1 MISDERRARL
11 MRMINERGYVKV
23 TDLGAEFDVSPVTIR
38 RDLETL
44 ENEGLLIR
52 TRGGAIRRNHGVTM
66 ELPYIIKQ
74 DHNVDIKRRIAETA
88 LNMVAD
94 GDSII
99 LDSGSTT
106 FELAQKLVTK
116 TRLSVVTNDLYIATK
131 LAANP
136 DINLICTGGVA
147 RSNVFSLQGAIAE
160 ASIRNLRVEITFM
173 GADAIHPDG
182 GIYNV
187 NINEVPVKHAMIDAA
202 PRVVLLADS
211 SKFEICGFA
220 KICSLSEINT
230 VITDDG
236 ISEETKDMILDH
248 EGCDLIIV

>member
-1 MISDERRARL
+1 MISEERRARL
-11 MRMINERGYVKV
+11 MKLISERGYVQV
-23 TDLGAEFDVSPVTIR
+23 TDLVKQFDVSPVTIR
-38 RDLETL
+38 RDLETM
-44 ENEGLLIR
+44 EKEGLLIR
-52 TRGGAIRRNHGVTM
+52 KRGGAIRRSQGVTM

-74 DHNVDIKRRIAETA
+74 VQNIEIKKRIAEQA
-88 LNMVAD
+88 LGMVED
-94 GDSII
+94 GFSVI

-160 ASIRNLRVEITFM
+160 TCIRNLRVEITFL

-187 NINEVPVKHAMIDAA
+187 NIDEVSVKHAMIESA
-202 PRVVLLADS
+202 PKVVLLVDS
-211 SKFEICGFA
+211 SKFEVCGFA
-220 KICSLSEINT
+220 KICSLSQIDT

-236 ISEETKDMILDH
+236 VSDETREMINSFISGE
-248 EGCDLIIV
+248 LIIV

>member
-1 MISDERRARL
+1 MISEERRARL
-11 MRMINERGYVKV
+11 MKLISERGYVQV
-23 TDLGAEFDVSPVTIR
+23 TDLVKQFDVSPVTIR
-38 RDLETL
+38 RDLETM
-44 ENEGLLIR
+44 EKEGLLIR
-52 TRGGAIRRNHGVTM
+52 KRGGAIRRSQGVTM

-74 DHNVDIKRRIAETA
+74 VQNIEIKKRIAEQA
-88 LNMVAD
+88 LGMVED
-94 GDSII
+94 GFSVI

-106 FELAQKLVTK
+106 FELAQQLVTK

-160 ASIRNLRVEITFM
+160 TCIRNLRVEITFL

-187 NINEVPVKHAMIDAA
+187 NIDEVSVKHAMIESA
-202 PRVVLLADS
+202 PKVVLLVDS
-211 SKFEICGFA
+211 SKFEVCGFA
-220 KICSLSEINT
+220 KICSLSQIDT
-230 VITDDG
+230 VITDDRVSDETREMINSF
-236 ISEETKDMILDH
+236 ISGE
-248 EGCDLIIV
+248 LIIV

>member
-1 MISDERRARL
+1 MISEERRARL
-11 MRMINERGYVKV
+11 MRLINENGYVQV
-23 TDLGAEFDVSPVTIR
+23 TDLVDEFEVSSVTIR
-38 RDLETL
+38 RDLEIM

-52 TRGGAIRRNHGVTM
+52 KRGGAIRRNQGVTM

-74 DHNVDIKRRIAETA
+74 VQNVDIKKRIAETA
-88 LNMVAD
+88 LNMIDD

-106 FELAQKLVTK
+106 FELAQQLVTK
-116 TRLSVVTNDLYIATK
+116 TRISVVTNDLYIATK

-136 DINLICTGGVA
+136 DTNLICTGGVA

-160 ASIRNLRVEITFM
+160 SCIRNLRVEITFL

-187 NINEVPVKHAMIDAA
+187 NIDEVPVKHAMIESA
-202 PRVVLLADS
+202 PKVVLLVDS
-211 SKFEICGFA
+211 SKFEVCGFA
-220 KICSLSEINT
+220 KICTLSQIDT

-236 ISEETKDMILDH
+236 INEETTEMILNH
-248 EGCDLIIV
+248 TGCDLIIV

>member
-1 MISDERRARL
+1 MISEERRARL
-11 MRMINERGYVKV
+11 MRMINERGYVQV
-23 TDLGAEFDVSPVTIR
+23 TDLVAEFDVSPVTIR

-44 ENEGLLIR
+44 ENDGLLIR
-52 TRGGAIRRNHGVTM
+52 KRGGAIRRNQGVTM

-74 DHNVDIKRRIAETA
+74 VHNIEIKRKIADKA
-88 LNMVAD
+88 LKMVAD

-106 FELAQKLVTK
+106 FELAKRLVTK
-116 TRLSVVTNDLYIATK
+116 SRLSVVTNDLYIATK

-160 ASIRNLRVEITFM
+160 ASIQNLRVEITFL

-187 NINEVPVKHAMIDAA
+187 NINEVPVKLAMIESA
-202 PRVVLLADS
+202 PKIVLLADS
-211 SKFEICGFA
+211 SKFEVCGFA
-220 KICSLSEINT
+220 KICTLSQIDT
-230 VITDDG
+230 VITDEG
-236 ISEETKDMILDH
+236 ISEETKDMILNH